1 MGTVVSKVSI
11 LQPLLSDF
19 RRHPGNVVNWYL
31 VAAHDHLYLFIG
43 ERHNVGHTPF
53 LNFLTSV
60 LQTCTDNMD
69 LFIEGSTYMRE
80 EYRTRTKTRHED
92 VQLEDH
98 FNTLQVVGAVA
109 EMACD
114 NVRVHAVDPRDQGFM
129 EYALNPDVPK
139 SQAVTSCYALSMLTN
154 LEYTVKLSRSSA
166 KKSDDPTAVNLYIRQ
181 IASLVDKTAK
191 VEVPNLDKLWSA
203 YARLVDMYTLA
214 RMLRND
220 NHPLRIFYGGANH
233 SVALF
238 EAMRHYVTGVKI
250 IDFHA
255 EPEPPTILRT
265 KDERKT
271 GWWLTDDVDS

>member
-1 MGTVVSKVSI
+1 MGADVSKVLHL
-11 LQPLLSDF
+11 LQPLLRDF
-19 RRHPGNVVNWYL
+19 RRHPGNVINWYL
-31 VAAHDHLYLFIG
+31 VAAHGHWYLFIG
-43 ERHNVGHTPF
+43 EQHTVGDTPF
-53 LNFLTSV
+53 LDYLTSI
-60 LQTCTDNMD
+60 LQTCNDKMD
-69 LFIEGSTYMRE
+69 LFIEGSTYNRE
-80 EYRTRTKTRHED
+80 AYRTRTTTRHED
-92 VQLEDH
+92 VRMEDH
-98 FNTLQVVGAVA
+98 FNTIQMVRAVA
-109 EMACD
+109 EMACY

-166 KKSDDPTAVNLYIRQ
+166 KKSDDPTAVNLYMRQ

-233 SVALF
+233 SVALV
-238 EAMRHYVTGVKI
+238 EAMRHYVTGSKV
-250 IDFHA
+250 ID
-255 EPEPPTILRT
+255 
-265 KDERKT
+265 
-271 GWWLTDDVDS
+271 